1 MDLSAFIGKRDVR
14 REKTTQAQLGTDFAV
29 LRAQES
35 TRAITQRI
43 KLKYGELI
51 AADELRPWPGAF
63 AIVSEDMVATWLHLL
78 ATNGLRRFSDLLL
91 VDWFTKAEVVNNDPK
106 QIRVQPAPIAGEPLF
121 HLPRNQNEMASVIFR
136 VVLIDPQFLDA
147 TDQPLYK
154 EIPARYAEAVLNV
167 LNPAAMYQILR
178 QQLPEQLTRAM
189 ENAPAFE
196 QLLKYAAQQWQKRT
210 VPRDSR
216 TMKELISLAFL
227 HEAVHALLLHMP
239 DEIPADLAKSEQERL
254 RSISV
259 ESYLNLINSGPKLH
273 TSAVFIKNIYKALQK
288 VSDKPASAETRDSI
302 NILIAIET
310 FCDRFSMYLYENY
323 LKIRLY
329 DELLL
334 NRRGY
339 PVTVDAMLV
348 LEAARGEGRLAT
360 RPEMT
365 GVSEAERAR
374 LEQDLKNAQHDH
386 VYISAFDDPELT
398 AAERKFFGDF
408 LELLKH
414 IDSEHKILRFT
425 MQHANTSRFMLAT
438 AGGLVDEA
446 ERNQAA
452 SSPLT

>member
-91 VDWFTKAEVVNNDPK
+91 VDWFTKAE
-106 QIRVQPAPIAGEPLF
+106 
-121 HLPRNQNEMASVIFR
+121 
-136 VVLIDPQFLDA
+136 
-147 TDQPLYK
+147 
-154 EIPARYAEAVLNV
+154 
-167 LNPAAMYQILR
+167 
-178 QQLPEQLTRAM
+178 
-189 ENAPAFE
+189 
-196 QLLKYAAQQWQKRT
+196 
-210 VPRDSR
+210 
-216 TMKELISLAFL
+216 
-227 HEAVHALLLHMP
+227 
-239 DEIPADLAKSEQERL
+239 
-254 RSISV
+254 
-259 ESYLNLINSGPKLH
+259 
-273 TSAVFIKNIYKALQK
+273 
-288 VSDKPASAETRDSI
+288 PASAETRDSI